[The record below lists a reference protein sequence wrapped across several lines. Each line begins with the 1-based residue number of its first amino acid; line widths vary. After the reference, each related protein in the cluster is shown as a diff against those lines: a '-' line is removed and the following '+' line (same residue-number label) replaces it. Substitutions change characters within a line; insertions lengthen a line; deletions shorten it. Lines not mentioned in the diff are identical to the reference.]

1 MRQTEIINMDLY
13 KKSLYATQY
22 LEANQIDK
30 NTLSWSLRNYQNF
43 RFKTKENEKDTT
55 KHSKSL
61 GEMN

>member
-43 RFKTKENEKDTT
+43 RFKTKENEKQV
-55 KHSKSL
+55 
-61 GEMN
+61 N